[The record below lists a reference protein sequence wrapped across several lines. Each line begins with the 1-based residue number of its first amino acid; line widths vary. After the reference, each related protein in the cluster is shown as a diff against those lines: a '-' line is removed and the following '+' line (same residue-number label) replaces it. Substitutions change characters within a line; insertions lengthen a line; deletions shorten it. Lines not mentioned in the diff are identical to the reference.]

1 MEVQWTLLKCEMFE
15 IFNMNEKNVIAWIG
29 FHNTTAYLSIIED
42 F

>member
-15 IFNMNEKNVIAWIG
+15 IFNMNEKNVIAWIV

>member
-1 MEVQWTLLKCEMFE
+1 MDTLLKCEMFE
-15 IFNMNEKNVIAWIG
+15 IFNMNETNVIAWIG